1 MAGQKR
7 KRRVI
12 CSSDLGKDRS
22 ERMVKV
28 GMRIRRKRPSNRK
41 GQAEIS
47 QFAFL
52 FVVAFLGSLLIF
64 PRVSPQRE
72 EELKDRALLKKFALT
87 PVYDD
92 EQGVVPMYGT
102 IKVEFVVDGTVTQDE
117 EFWKKTT
124 TYKANASWTL
134 QYDQSG
140 ITETKTLSG
149 TGNVVTVR
157 PQDHKTATEKTT
169 YSLDPSEAVLMRT
182 YGSKGA
188 GELGVVASKK
198 QKCCWFDIFDES
210 GLKVQSHLEGKDYD
224 GQTWTYDSDESW
236 SIWNQIPS
244 HWQGLA
250 ECIAAGKNCG
260 PGVVEGS
267 FSDGKTSG
275 SYSAPVFF
283 TEGVAYWEPML
294 RSLGEQVDRYVQGRV
309 TVSWNLGG
317 KPQDVEAVI
326 IPFPGFEGWIPEGGK
341 DEDTEGGFPFVVD
354 AKLRLKNKPDKET
367 SEKAKF
373 KFELIDTSKE
383 PGLCLN
389 APKKD
394 KAKRSFDLKFRQE
407 ENPDLKVSNEGQT
420 AQSKEYQESE
430 TVVISSYDWGAY
442 GKLKVTATLAS
453 GEQVIAHVE
462 GKPQQE
468 MLVIPCDKNDNRVAD
483 EWEKQEGVFD
493 KKLPANWDGAEEP
506 KGQKAAGDG
515 ISLYEK
521 YRGFEF
527 EGIHERLDLNQ
538 KYLFVHDPDEIVR
551 RLDSEIP
558 QLVLTMSEVVI
569 TNESVQATRFSAVSK
584 LRLRYVDDDH
594 WTGSGSSNE
603 KKRIINFNT
612 GWKAGHAVDQHALD
626 VAFNNAAYGDPALP
640 VGYQDARKKAGKGPI
655 SIAALPTLDEGFAF
669 PDIDYRFGSPTH
681 TYRIEIFA
689 ARMLYNI
696 VNNAIVQLEGV
707 LWSGPI
713 ANVADDP
720 AQIKVINDYIMARPR
735 ELGERLVK
743 QEALVLAHEMSH
755 GVGVQHHK
763 EESGREE
770 CVITLR
776 KPKAKGGAD
785 DPFCLKTYK
794 PWPHELCT
802 NACWSQVIVSD
813 LADKKAGK

>member
-1 MAGQKR
+1 
-7 KRRVI
+7 
-12 CSSDLGKDRS
+12 
-22 ERMVKV
+22 MVKV
-28 GMRIRRKRPSNRK
+28 GMRIRQKYPFNSR
-41 GQAEIS
+41 GQAQIS

-52 FVVAFLGSLLIF
+52 FVAAFLGSLLIF
-64 PRVSPQRE
+64 PRVSPQGK

-87 PVYDD
+87 PVYWD
-92 EQGVVPMYGT
+92 EQGVGPMYGI
-102 IKVEFVVDGTVTQDE
+102 IKVEFVVNGKVTQNE
-117 EFWKKTT
+117 EWAETTT
-124 TYKANASWTL
+124 TYNVSASWTL
-134 QYDQSG
+134 HYDPSG
-140 ITETKTLSG
+140 VTETKKLSG
-149 TGNVVTVR
+149 TGNEVTVTK
-157 PQDHKTATEKTT
+157 QDPPKRTTSKTT
-169 YSLDPSEAVLMRT
+169 YNLDPSETVSMRI
-182 YGSKGA
+182 YGPEGA
-188 GELGVVASKK
+188 AEFAVVASKK
-198 QKCCWFDIFDES
+198 QKCCYF
-210 GLKVQSHLEGKDYD
+210 GLGRWDSKVQSHLEGKDHD
-224 GQTWTYDSDESW
+224 GQTWTENYDQTW
-236 SIWNQIPS
+236 PICIPS

-250 ECIAAGKNCG
+250 ECIAAGKNCP
-260 PGVVEGS
+260 PGIVEGS
-267 FSDGKTSG
+267 FTDGKTSG
-275 SYSAPVFF
+275 SCSAPVFF
-283 TEGVAYWEPML
+283 FAGAGLGSADWEPML
-294 RSLGEQVDRYVQGRV
+294 RALEQPVDGSGLPYVQGTV
-309 TVSWNLGG
+309 TVTWNLGG

-326 IPFPGFEGWIPEGGK
+326 IPFQGFEGWIPEGGK

-394 KAKRSFDLKFRQE
+394 KAKRSFDLKFKQD

-430 TVVISSYDWGAY
+430 TAVVSSYDWGAY

-468 MLVIPCDKNDNRVAD
+468 MLVIPCDENDNRVAD
-483 EWEKQEGVFD
+483 EWEKQTGVFD

-527 EGIHERLDLNQ
+527 EGIYERLDPNQ

-551 RLDSEIP
+551 RINSDSP
-558 QLVLTMSEVVI
+558 QTVLTVYDVVI
-569 TNESVQATRFSAVSK
+569 TNETVRATRFSAVSK

-612 GWKAGHAVDQHALD
+612 GWKEGHAVDQHALV
-626 VAFNNAAYGDPALP
+626 VAVSYLEKGYGTLP
-640 VGYQDARKKAGKGPI
+640 VGYQDARKRAGKEPI
-655 SIAALPTLDEGFAF
+655 QIQKINMAWDHGFAF
-669 PDIDYRFGSPTH
+669 PDIDNRFGSPTH
-681 TYRIEIFA
+681 TYLIMIFVARIFEDVMI
-689 ARMLYNI
+689 Y
-696 VNNAIVQLEGV
+696 AIGELKGT
-707 LWSGPI
+707 LWSGDFLDLI
-713 ANVADDP
+713 SDP
-720 AQIKVINDYIMARPR
+720 ARMKVIMEYMAAHAR
-735 ELGERLVK
+735 EYGERIVK

-755 GVGVQHHK
+755 GVGVEHH
-763 EESGREE
+763 EEDSGKEE
-770 CVITLR
+770 CVMTMTKR
-776 KPKAKGGAD
+776 RAEGGPG
-785 DPFCLKTYK
+785 DPFGLKTIK

-802 NACWSQVIVSD
+802 NACWNQVIVSD